1 MNFVTNDLV
10 TVNVVEFQNLTD
22 RVIAPKSLPMW
33 HKYLRIIFK
42 NTNASFDISEQLVL
56 TSWEDI
62 YFMQHAV
69 AYILDA
75 PNQELELYVWWALVE
90 EFILHTTS
98 DFRQLHSDYANTIV
112 QLEGSTPRSLYCTS
126 VCNQLMGMA
135 VSYAIAEPHFMRTT
149 KPRVISMIENIRI
162 AFHGL
167 VSEVKWMDDQTKC
180 STHEKLNAMKNFV
193 GFPEWILKAGEL
205 DKYYETLAFNKSTHL
220 RNLIVVLQWQMG
232 EKLKTLHA
240 AEDIGWAT
248 TPTNVNAF
256 HSFQANAIS
265 MRTFGISFLLSFRS
279 LSFYFLS
286 HHSCTIGH
294 LTVSILQFGL
304 GVSSFSSISDQ
315 IEHTHT

>member
-22 RVIAPKSLPMW
+22 RLIAPKSLSIW

-98 DFRQLHSDYANTIV
+98 DFRQLHNDYANTIV

-135 VSYAIAEPHFMRTT
+135 VSYAIAEPNFMRTT
-149 KPRVISMIENIRI
+149 KPNVISMIENIRR

-180 STHEKLNAMKNFV
+180 STHEKLNAMKNYV

-205 DKYYETLAFNKSTHL
+205 DKYYDKLVFNKSTHL
-220 RNLIVVLQWQMG
+220 RNLIDVLQWQMG

-265 MRTFGISFLLSFRS
+265 MRTLGNSFVFSF
-279 LSFYFLS
+279 
-286 HHSCTIGH
+286 
-294 LTVSILQFGL
+294 
-304 GVSSFSSISDQ
+304 
-315 IEHTHT
+315 